1 MGRFTI
7 SYLQSIVALWQ
18 GGIMKKNIRPAT
30 PADAQAIAAIYAHH
44 VLTGTGTFEIDPPDV
59 VDIGARMAKVAARGW
74 PWLVSVGGQG
84 AIKGYAYAGPF
95 RERAAYDGTVEDSIY
110 LAPDA
115 VGKGLGRALLEALI
129 EACRGAGA
137 KEMLAVIGDSDNH
150 ASIGLHRALG
160 FGDAGVLRGVGV
172 KFGRTL
178 DVVILQKSL

>member
-1 MGRFTI
+1 MLMTI
-7 SYLQSIVALWQ
+7 
-18 GGIMKKNIRPAT
+18 NIRPAT
-30 PADAQAIAAIYAHH
+30 ANDAPAITAIYAHH
-44 VLTGTGTFEIDPPDV
+44 VLKGTGTFEIDPPDEA
-59 VDIGARMAKVAARGW
+59 DMRARMAKVAARNW
-74 PWLVSVGGQG
+74 PWLVSVNDFGV
-84 AIKGYAYAGPF
+84 ITGYAYAGPF

-115 VGKGLGRALLEALI
+115 LGQGLGRALLEALI
-129 EACRGAGA
+129 GASQSAGA

-160 FGDAGVLRGVGV
+160 FSDAGVLRGVGV